1 MNAVTMTAPPAE
13 FRAAGTDLSERRRS
27 GVSKGPMVDIDA
39 SAARGIEPGIE
50 PGISWGPDGGAGIG
64 ALTTIA
70 AIASDP
76 RLAASYPGLAA
87 SAQGLATPQVRHLA
101 TLGGNLAQRSRC
113 WYFRNPHIDCLKKG
127 GSACPARSGN
137 HLYGVAFDLGPC
149 VAPHP
154 STMAAALLAY
164 DARVATNRRDHLSIP
179 ELLGDGSIG
188 GVDHALA
195 PGEMIT
201 TIALPAPLEGERAL
215 YKRAISRT
223 YAEWP
228 LVELCAR
235 AVIADGA
242 FRLVRLAAGGIAPVP
257 LRFKTAEAALENKRA
272 DAAAI
277 AAAARQ
283 AISGAK
289 PLPMTGYKLDLLEGL
304 VRDLLTQLAT
314 VVKITPDADASSAR

>member
-1 MNAVTMTAPPAE
+1 MSAALNTAQAMAPE

-27 GVSKGPMVDIDA
+27 GVSRGPLIDIG
-39 SAARGIEPGIE
+39 SAADR
-50 PGISWGPDGGAGIG
+50 GISWNADGAATIG

-70 AIASDP
+70 AIAASE
-76 RLAASYPGLAA
+76 RVSAAYPGIAA

-127 GSACPARSGN
+127 GGDCPARRGN

-164 DARVATNRRDHLSIP
+164 EATVTTDRRSGLTIQA
-179 ELLGDGSIG
+179 LLGDGTNG
-188 GVDHALA
+188 HADHTLSS
-195 PGEMIT
+195 GEMIKS
-201 TIALPAPLEGERAL
+201 IMLPAPIAGERAL

-228 LVELCAR
+228 LVELCAG
-235 AVIADGA
+235 AVIADGVVR
-242 FRLVRLAAGGIAPVP
+242 FVRLAAGGIAPVP
-257 LRFKTAEAALENKRA
+257 LRLSAAEAALMGKPAN
-272 DAAAI
+272 AANI
-277 AAAARQ
+277 AEAAQQSTA
-283 AISGAK
+283 GAK
-289 PLPMTGYKLDLLEGL
+289 PLPMTAYKLDLLSGL
-304 VRDLLTQLAT
+304 VRDLLERIAG
-314 VVKITPDADASSAR
+314 